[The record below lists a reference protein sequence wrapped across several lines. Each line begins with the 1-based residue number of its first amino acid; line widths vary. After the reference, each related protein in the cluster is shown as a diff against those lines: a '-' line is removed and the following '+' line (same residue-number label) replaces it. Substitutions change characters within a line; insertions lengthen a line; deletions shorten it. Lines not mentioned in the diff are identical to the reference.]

1 MKSALR
7 ILYAALLLLLLIA
20 ATCPNRALAAHLSL
34 PPGGAPA
41 YFSLPLGGGL
51 GRGSDQ
57 TARAELVLE
66 IGVID
71 RGGD

>member
-20 ATCPNRALAAHLSL
+20 ATCPNRALAA
-34 PPGGAPA
+34 GAVQLDLA
-41 YFSLPLGGGL
+41 
-51 GRGSDQ
+51 
-57 TARAELVLE
+57 ARAELVLE

-71 RGGD
+71 RSGD

>member
-20 ATCPNRALAAHLSL
+20 ATCPNRALAAHLSV
-34 PPGGAPA
+34 
-41 YFSLPLGGGL
+41 PLGGGP